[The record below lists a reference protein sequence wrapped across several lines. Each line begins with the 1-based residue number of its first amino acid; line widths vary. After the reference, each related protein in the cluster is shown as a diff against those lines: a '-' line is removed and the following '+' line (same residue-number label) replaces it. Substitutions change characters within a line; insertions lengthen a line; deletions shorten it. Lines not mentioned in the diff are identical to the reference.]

1 MSATTISVNS
11 FEIGNV
17 AFAGKAL
24 EKIRAFITG
33 MGGDFAN
40 RKGVKVEVY
49 DSMVFI
55 TTTVKLPV
63 SALSE
68 HAEEQPA
75 TGQLRWEDLKPSDVP
90 ESNRRED

>member
-1 MSATTISVNS
+1 MSATTISVNA
-11 FEIGNV
+11 FDIGNI

-40 RKGVKVEVY
+40 LKDVKVEVY

-68 HAEEQPA
+68 YVKE
-75 TGQLRWEDLKPSDVP
+75 P
-90 ESNRRED
+90 EAV